1 MLLYNSSLFR
11 RIELQLLMN
20 LTAHAL
26 GKKPKR
32 IWTLSNSEALK
43 AYAEYTSSTLQTDAD
58 DALFERMNTEAY
70 KMGQLLRRLFW
81 INNEPRAQRL
91 IVSLYHN
98 IGIQLSF
105 CGSQHLCF
113 HNCYFSSFYTPQK
126 CKVASALDSGIICG
140 ILGLPAKHLQFCQR
154 ITEGCKC
161 CRAQLTINNYEE
173 NHRNR

>member
-1 MLLYNSSLFR
+1 MFNSSLFK

-43 AYAEYTSSTLQTDAD
+43 VYAEFTSSTLQTDAGNT
-58 DALFERMNTEAY
+58 LFERLNTEAY
-70 KMGQLLRRLFW
+70 KMGRLLRRLFW
-81 INNEPRAQRL
+81 INNEFRAQRL

-105 CGSQHLCF
+105 SSPQQLCF
-113 HNCYFSSFYTPQK
+113 HRCYFSSFYTTQI

-140 ILGLPAKHLQFCQR
+140 IAGLPSKHLQFCQR
-154 ITEGCKC
+154 ITEGCHC
-161 CRAQLTINNYEE
+161 CRAQLTSNNYEE
-173 NHRNR
+173 SYRNR